1 MESLEII
8 KLNEPIVRAGIGYRY
23 KIRRK
28 FGVTKMDEFYVEDI
42 DELID
47 LKSEVQKILNS
58 EELLRKIKQR
68 EEFPNL
74 KRGT

>member
-1 MESLEII
+1 MENLEII
-8 KLNEPIVRAGIGYRY
+8 KLKEPIVRAGIEYQY

-28 FGVTKMDEFYVEDI
+28 FGVTKMDEFYIEDI

-47 LKSEVQKILNS
+47 LRTEVQKILNS

-74 KRGT
+74 KKGT